1 MARPNNYKNNVFEYI
16 NFVSVISVQTG
27 NHKTI
32 FFLIFLEAGN
42 CANVNYFFAFADL

>member
-1 MARPNNYKNNVFEYI
+1 MARPNNYKNNVFENI

-32 FFLIFLEAGN
+32 FFFLEAGN